1 MKNNIDN
8 LKNTDEG
15 TDIEIEM
22 EIETI
27 TINKAKNI

>member
-8 LKNTDEG
+8 IKNSDESG
-15 TDIEIEM
+15 DMEIEM

-27 TINKAKNI
+27 TINKSKTI